1 MKNYCQQQIY
11 GIWQIVLNMN
21 MLVINEISRNLKT
34 KRFKMPNAAYSN
46 RWATYKK
53 PTAQTGTFGFCRHA
67 KPTLKNQKS
76 LFFANA
82 RTE

>member
-46 RWATYKK
+46 RYLQRIKEHRK
-53 PTAQTGTFGFCRHA
+53 YFQ
-67 KPTLKNQKS
+67 Q
-76 LFFANA
+76 
-82 RTE
+82 